1 VGVLGFLAWWLPV
14 AVVLDAIGRVPGTV
28 WAVVVCG
35 FLVAHVVSAFKWRL
49 LIDAA
54 GVPIAPLEALRA
66 HAVGLF
72 ANLCLPSVIGGDLV
86 RAGLVVRDHGRL
98 EAVTLGSV
106 ADRLN
111 DTVAL
116 VLIAGVAAWVVPEL
130 PDADVAKVLASVA
143 VLLPAGVAVGVVTI
157 RGFPRGRLPQRLQA
171 VAERLGQGLDSLL
184 GVPRVT
190 LRAFSLSI
198 AIQCSFVGLNV
209 VLAQEMGIAA
219 PVSVWFLV
227 WPLAKLV
234 ALAPI
239 SLGGIGVREVALAGL
254 MAPFGIDA
262 AVAVAQSV
270 SWEVVLIGAGLIAGM
285 VAMVL
290 NGRRSIRIAGKGE
303 TS

>member
-1 VGVLGFLAWWLPV
+1 
-14 AVVLDAIGRVPGTV
+14 
-28 WAVVVCG
+28 
-35 FLVAHVVSAFKWRL
+35 
-49 LIDAA
+49 
-54 GVPIAPLEALRA
+54 
-66 HAVGLF
+66 
-72 ANLCLPSVIGGDLV
+72 
-86 RAGLVVRDHGRL
+86 
-98 EAVTLGSV
+98 
-106 ADRLN
+106 
-111 DTVAL
+111 
-116 VLIAGVAAWVVPEL
+116 
-130 PDADVAKVLASVA
+130 
-143 VLLPAGVAVGVVTI
+143 
-157 RGFPRGRLPQRLQA
+157 
-171 VAERLGQGLDSLL
+171 
-184 GVPRVT
+184 VPRVT